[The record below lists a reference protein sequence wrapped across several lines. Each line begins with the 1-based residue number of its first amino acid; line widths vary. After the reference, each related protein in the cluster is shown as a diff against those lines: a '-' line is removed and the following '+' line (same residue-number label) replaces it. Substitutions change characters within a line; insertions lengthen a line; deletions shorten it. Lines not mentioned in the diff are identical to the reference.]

1 MAETGRHT
9 NTVSGKRRPQNVYV
23 DGNTVRKV
31 QEVPERREYRQP
43 EHSVRKNKAKPE
55 LTTPEQQVRGNKPL
69 SKAARRNRAKANNM
83 NRNFAIFLAALGI
96 LIVFCSI
103 NYLKLKTECTSKRS
117 QLATLESQLAELK
130 EDNDAYESQVTSS
143 VDLERIRKIAIGRL
157 GMKYPS
163 NQQTETYAT
172 EGGSYVRQ
180 YQDVTGSNGN
190 EGRCLIDYSEK
201 KNKKKTYK
209 KNKSQYEK
217 KAVNTALLR
226 IGSFNRFIGSYHLY

>member
-43 EHSVRKNKAKPE
+43 EHSVRKNKAKPG
-55 LTTPEQQVRGNKPL
+55 LTTSEQQVRGNKPL

-96 LIVFCSI
+96 IIVFCS
-103 NYLKLKTECTSKRS
+103 
-117 QLATLESQLAELK
+117 TLESQRAELK

-180 YQDVTGSNGN
+180 YQDVTG
-190 EGRCLIDYSEK
+190 K
-201 KNKKKTYK
+201 
-209 KNKSQYEK
+209 
-217 KAVNTALLR
+217 
-226 IGSFNRFIGSYHLY
+226 

>member
-180 YQDVTGSNGN
+180 YWELSLILIFKVVTSIRN
-190 EGRCLIDYSEK
+190 RC
-201 KNKKKTYK
+201 
-209 KNKSQYEK
+209 
-217 KAVNTALLR
+217 
-226 IGSFNRFIGSYHLY
+226 

>member
-1 MAETGRHT
+1 MKLTEENYVEIAEQVIKKLHEEKNQKGQPIGIVTTSKIRNLLSMTANIYNDVVNTKSEHLSNEVIGR
-9 NTVSGKRRPQNVYV
+9 
-23 DGNTVRKV
+23 
-31 QEVPERREYRQP
+31 
-43 EHSVRKNKAKPE
+43 
-55 LTTPEQQVRGNKPL
+55 
-69 SKAARRNRAKANNM
+69 
-83 NRNFAIFLAALGI
+83 
-96 LIVFCSI
+96 I

-180 YQDVTGSNGN
+180 YQDVTG
-190 EGRCLIDYSEK
+190 K
-201 KNKKKTYK
+201 
-209 KNKSQYEK
+209 
-217 KAVNTALLR
+217 
-226 IGSFNRFIGSYHLY
+226 